1 MDVDLFAAL
10 GQLLDMEPHPSPPA
24 MQAVAFLVD
33 GGTTTGGL
41 LSMRCS
47 TCREVKGIASFPPSC
62 ATWRRGACRSCR
74 RQAAKDKP
82 LVAKKLE
89 SARHRFGSVRSV
101 TLHDIERL
109 IQDAGLDTSND
120 LKRYCLSKRD
130 LHCLTKDTSHTQ
142 GFQSEWGPPAH
153 HDDVRRRATTMNHGP
168 TCVNL

>member
-1 MDVDLFAAL
+1 MDEVFAAL
-10 GQLLDMEPHPSPPA
+10 GHLPAVSMQGLLDTEPNPSPPA
-24 MQAVAFLVD
+24 TEQVPRRLTKEQADAFVVD

-47 TCREVKGIASFPPSC
+47 TCREVKGVSSFPPSC

-130 LHCLTKDTSHTQ
+130 AALPFTADNAMWVT
-142 GFQSEWGPPAH
+142 A
-153 HDDVRRRATTMNHGP
+153 RRLASS
-168 TCVNL
+168 